1 MTNTEPEVRRFR
13 IRGRPDADPNTM
25 LQAADEKARSEV
37 ADDEDVFDLR
47 VDDVTSLRVT
57 DLWYFSYQV
66 LKPGDTESKT
76 ALVGLGQHRHKS
88 LIHCVQPST
97 SRAASSSCS
106 AYRGHAY
113 W

>member
-66 LKPGDTESKT
+66 LKPGDTGTE
-76 ALVGLGQHRHKS
+76 R
-88 LIHCVQPST
+88 P
-97 SRAASSSCS
+97 R
-106 AYRGHAY
+106 
-113 W
+113 